1 VDRGRAAEGTDRQ
14 DPEARDRRAAGGGE
28 VARAPVGERRRL
40 ELRDGSA
47 AEVRPVTPD
56 DRRLIAEGFERLSPE
71 SRYRRF
77 FTPVSRLSERQ
88 LDYLTDVDHRDHE
101 ALVAVDPASGDAV
114 AVARYVRTRPSVAEP
129 AIVVADDWQGRG
141 LASRLLDLLADRA
154 REEGV
159 ECFVAPVLAENR
171 AAIGLFERLGGATVR
186 HDGIEVEVTIPLAPD
201 EEGATPVLRQLLHQ
215 VASGTV
221 RPALA
226 FWQRITTSDTP
237 PVRTRNAVVVAVP
250 SSSPFERAVDVAGDV
265 AEAFGADVQA
275 VAAQR
280 FLLDDAVGIEERLGA
295 AADRLRS
302 RGVHVETRLRRGDLA
317 AAVIREAVQCGAR
330 LIVVDGTEAHA
341 TAPLVG
347 STWDH
352 VTHHA
357 PCAVLVAR

>member
-1 VDRGRAAEGTDRQ
+1 VDHGRAAEGADGQ
-14 DPEARDRRAAGGGE
+14 DPEARDRRTAGGGE
-28 VARAPVGERRRL
+28 VARAAVGERHRL

-56 DRRLIAEGFERLSPE
+56 DRRLLRDGFERLSPE

-114 AVARYVRTRPSVAEP
+114 AVARYVRTRPGVAEP

-141 LASRLLDLLADRA
+141 LASQLLDLLADRA

-186 HDGIEVEVTIPLAPD
+186 HDGIEVEVTIPLAPE

-226 FWQRITTSDTP
+226 FWQRITTSDAP
-237 PVRTRNAVVVAVP
+237 PARTRNAVVVAVP
-250 SSSPFERAVDVAGDV
+250 SSAAFERAIDVAGDV

-280 FLLDDAVGIEERLGA
+280 FLLDDTAALEERLRA
-295 AADRLRS
+295 VADRLRS
-302 RGVHVETRLRRGDLA
+302 RGLSVETRLRRGDLA
-317 AAVIREAVQCGAR
+317 AALIREAVQCGAR
-330 LIVVDGTEAHA
+330 VIVVDGTEPHSS
-341 TAPLVG
+341 TPMVG